1 MTPYVDLSF
10 LEANAFGQREFVLKI
25 IDLFMGQTP
34 LLLQELHQ
42 ALAREDWKQVGFLAH
57 KLKAS
62 ARMLGMGPLVET
74 LETIESLSMKKRH
87 LDRIPDLVRGAE
99 EVGQQT
105 LKELQRRRTDYQAIQ
120 DT

>member
-1 MTPYVDLSF
+1 
-10 LEANAFGQREFVLKI
+10 
-25 IDLFMGQTP
+25 
-34 LLLQELHQ
+34 
-42 ALAREDWKQVGFLAH
+42 
-57 KLKAS
+57 
-62 ARMLGMGPLVET
+62 
-74 LETIESLSMKKRH
+74 MKKRH